1 MVNNSKGK
9 MSVRLFFCIG
19 VFLLGGCAVQ
29 KKTVDSYQEKPSQPS
44 QAEQVQPASSKSLPV
59 VENVPQQ
66 SYGYEKTKPQEVR
79 IETTSGGILPSLTLV
94 DDRIIAYEAKLQAW
108 DEFSKKTSTINLEEE
123 QQQKIAACQLRI
135 QNILSGYN
143 ELHETLLK
151 ASSGNGGAI
160 SSADQLA
167 PVEREDIAFLES
179 ECQQIIKIN
188 QQSDSWITGTRSR
201 LLEEKEKEIGEAMS
215 RKDYVQVVALYEQL
229 PSEDNQNVS
238 IETINHYGQAL
249 LRTGN
254 AQQAGMVLQN
264 LLSRI
269 RQESRV
275 EQEFNI
281 MKLIADIN
289 FGQED
294 YNRAFERYVDII
306 NRYAGLGDNVE
317 WARLQQSVIASRS
330 EKRTEVKF
338 FAELLMSYL
347 AYNPWKDGYKV
358 AILARHFTDSY
369 PESPQFAAASRIFL
383 ESRDKADAWFASV
396 VEQID
401 RLRAEKKYE
410 EGLSFIEQLPRI
422 NLMPE
427 QQEQLRTLADELIS
441 AQFEAAEI
449 MRQALQKELEETWN
463 TGLAHLRAKEYDE
476 AITVFSSLLE
486 TTYGERARMQV
497 DEAILL
503 AAQENR
509 RKAAELFVRANRTTD
524 LSTKIEL
531 LLESREL
538 LRNILIKYPQSDL
551 VDKVNR
557 NMSRIEEEI
566 TAIDP
571 TLLDATTSGN
581 LSGSGD
587 SLPEQPPVENSAP
600 DFQNGQV
607 DSSLSTGND
616 LKE

>member
-1 MVNNSKGK
+1 

>member
-1 MVNNSKGK
+1 

-524 LSTKIEL
+524 LATKIEL